1 MVLIVLLLDYS
12 RNRLDIFYYV
22 ILGLRH
28 LVTIFIY
35 DKFANYNDMVQ
46 IKCCQII
53 GKIMSIL
60 TVNLIASFSMG
71 IVVFLSSSDPNYS
84 FL

>member
-22 ILGLRH
+22 ILELRH

-35 DKFANYNDMVQ
+35 HKFANYNDMVQ
-46 IKCCQII
+46 IKYLVTI
-53 GKIMSIL
+53 
-60 TVNLIASFSMG
+60 
-71 IVVFLSSSDPNYS
+71 
-84 FL
+84 